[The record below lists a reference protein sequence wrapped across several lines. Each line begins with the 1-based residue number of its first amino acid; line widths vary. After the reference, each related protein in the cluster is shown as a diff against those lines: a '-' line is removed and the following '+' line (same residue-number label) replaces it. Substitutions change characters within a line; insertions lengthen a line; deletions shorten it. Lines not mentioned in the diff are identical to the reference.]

1 MLKRS
6 LDIALALPGLLLLA
20 PVLIFLAIAVR
31 LSSSGPAFYRG
42 VRVGVNGKLFRIVK
56 LRSMVVNADALGASC
71 TSASD
76 PRITPTGR
84 WLRKYKL
91 DELPQLF
98 NVLKGDM
105 SLVGPRPEVER
116 YAALF
121 NEEEKQIFSVR
132 PGITDW
138 ATLSNSD
145 EDAILAGRSNPE
157 QTYLQEIRPQKIR
170 LQLKYVRERNLC
182 IDFRILLATV
192 ILVLKRCFGGGSR
205 DRSRMQHFIGRES

>member
-1 MLKRS
+1 MLKRN
-6 LDIALALPGLLLLA
+6 LDIALALAGLVLLA
-20 PVLIFLAIAVR
+20 PMLLFLAIAVR

-76 PRITPTGR
+76 PRITPIGR

-91 DELPQLF
+91 DELPQVF

-105 SLVGPRPEVER
+105 SFVGPRPEVER
-116 YAALF
+116 YVALF
-121 NEEEKQIFSVR
+121 NEEERRILSVR

-138 ATLSNSD
+138 ATFWNSN

-157 QTYLQEIRPQKIR
+157 RAYLEELRPQKIR
-170 LQLKYVRERNLC
+170 LQLKYVRERNLW

-192 ILVLKRCFGGGSR
+192 ILVLKRCFGVGSQ
-205 DRSRMQHFIGRES
+205 DRSRMQHFISRES

>member
-6 LDIALALPGLLLLA
+6 LDIALTLAGLVLLA

-121 NEEEKQIFSVR
+121 NEEEKQILSVR

-145 EDAILAGRSNPE
+145 EEAILAGRSNPE
-157 QTYLQEIRPQKIR
+157 QTYLQEIRPQKVR

-182 IDFRILLATV
+182 VDFRILFATV
-192 ILVLKRCFGGGSR
+192 ILVLKRWFGGGSR

>member
-1 MLKRS
+1 VLKRS
-6 LDIALALPGLLLLA
+6 LDIALAFAGLVLLA
-20 PVLIFLAIAVR
+20 PVLLFLAIAVR

-42 VRVGVNGKLFRIVK
+42 VRVGLNGKLFRIVK

-84 WLRKYKL
+84 WLRKYKI

-121 NEEEKQIFSVR
+121 NEKEKQILSVR

-145 EDAILAGRSNPE
+145 EEAILAGRSNPE
-157 QTYLQEIRPQKIR
+157 QAYLEEFRPEKIR
-170 LQLKYVRERNLC
+170 LQLKYVRERNLW

-192 ILVLKRCFGGGSR
+192 ILVLKRCFGG
-205 DRSRMQHFIGRES
+205 RSPDHPRIQHFMGRES